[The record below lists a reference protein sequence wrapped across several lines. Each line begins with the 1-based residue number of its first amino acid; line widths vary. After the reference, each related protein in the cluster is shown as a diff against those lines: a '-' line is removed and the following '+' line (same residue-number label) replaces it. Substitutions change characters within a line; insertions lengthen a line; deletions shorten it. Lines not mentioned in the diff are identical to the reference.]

1 MLNLDFIND
10 NQRVLIS
17 QFTDEEIS
25 NGIKKLKNNKTS
37 GLDFISNEMIKVSQS
52 FYPSSLFSLI
62 KF

>member
-17 QFTDEEIS
+17 QFTAEEIS

-37 GLDFISNEMIKVSQS
+37 GLDSIRNEMIKARASPDH
-52 FYPSSLFSLI
+52 FTLLGYFL
-62 KF
+62 